1 MFVFGHC
8 LLEILYIVLINPS
21 LIFQFIR
28 IQQINIEMPTNEK
41 YFQNI
46 SSTQSLKVSALDPG
60 ALYIQWINRYFLLFS
75 MQISSVTLSKLSPT
89 FNSLLC
95 VYVCN
100 DSFNK
105 ETQRIPAPYQH
116 KWWRIFLCM
125 CLSSV
130 WTICKLLVNNY

>member
-1 MFVFGHC
+1 MNKYVPNKYKCVVHLFQKQFVFGHC

-46 SSTQSLKVSALDPG
+46 SSTQSLKDSVLDPG
-60 ALYIQWINRYFLLFS
+60 ALYIQLINRYFLLFS
-75 MQISSVTLSKLSPT
+75 MQISSVTLLKLSTT

-100 DSFNK
+100 DSLNE
-105 ETQRIPAPYQH
+105 ETH
-116 KWWRIFLCM
+116 
-125 CLSSV
+125 SHSV
-130 WTICKLLVNNY
+130 